1 MNETEC
7 IFLVLNFFYINV
19 KSVLSLYLIKR
30 FKHYLITVFILF
42 IITGLF

>member
-1 MNETEC
+1 MNETEY

-19 KSVLSLYLIKR
+19 KSVLSLSLIKR
-30 FKHYLITVFILF
+30 FKQYLITVFILF